1 MCTFLLIWFPV
12 NSFSKKNKTLESN
25 LYLVI
30 TSFSCKCRCICAFLK
45 VIWRESGSSC
55 SWWDERRAF
64 SPTGHQ
70 TSEPGL
76 NPAPL
81 REMLLVVL
89 YKIKVVQ
96 TSGHCLS
103 PARKKTVAV
112 WTSTA
117 WKEFHFNG
125 YRRLYSYTLT
135 SSLSELHLPV
145 DKPQQRLMRS
155 HLWCI
160 HLFFSS
166 FCPPP
171 QPYTLSARPLPS
183 RP

>member
-1 MCTFLLIWFPV
+1 MQVYLCILKGYLARVWIIQVKMRRKKSLFPHRP
-12 NSFSKKNKTLESN
+12 SDFWTR
-25 LYLVI
+25 
-30 TSFSCKCRCICAFLK
+30 T
-45 VIWRESGSSC
+45 
-55 SWWDERRAF
+55 
-64 SPTGHQ
+64 Q
-70 TSEPGL
+70 PG
-76 NPAPL
+76 PL

-103 PARKKTVAV
+103 LARKKTVAG

-117 WKEFHFNG
+117 WKEFYFNG
-125 YRRLYSYTLT
+125 YCRLYSYTLT
-135 SSLSELHLPV
+135 SSALDLHLLV
-145 DKPQQRLMRS
+145 DKPQQQCLMRS

-171 QPYTLSARPLPS
+171 QPYTLSACPLPS
-183 RP
+183 GHKQEGPPHKPCPAQGFISFKKK